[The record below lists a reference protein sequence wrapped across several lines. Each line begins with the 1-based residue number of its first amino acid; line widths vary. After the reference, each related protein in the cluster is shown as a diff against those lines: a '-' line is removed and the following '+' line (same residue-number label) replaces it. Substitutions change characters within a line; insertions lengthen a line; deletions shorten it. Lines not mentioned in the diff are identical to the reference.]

1 MRPDISGVD
10 VMIMVKGVCEAARS
24 FQHVDPE
31 LRARQLD
38 LVRAALSPP
47 GAQRPLRGRQPTLED
62 LEHPAPAEP
71 AVSKT
76 A

>member
-1 MRPDISGVD
+1 M
-10 VMIMVKGVCEAARS
+10 MMVKGVCEAARS

-31 LRARQLD
+31 LRDRQLD
-38 LVRAALSPP
+38 LVRAALSTP

-62 LEHPAPAEP
+62 LELQAPAARP
-71 AVSKT
+71 LSTT